1 MARLKLPKAL
11 ARYTNGTTEI
21 EVSETTL
28 KDTLAKL
35 TNDYN
40 LGTAILRD
48 DGSIQ
53 PYIGVVVEGELL
65 NKAALTDPS
74 SIEVTNKEI
83 QLKTA
88 FAGG

>member
-11 ARYTNGTTEI
+11 ARFTNGTTEI

-53 PYIGVVVEGELL
+53 PYIGVVVGGELL

>member
-53 PYIGVVVEGELL
+53 PYIGVVVGGELL

>member
-1 MARLKLPKAL
+1 MARLRLPKAL
-11 ARYTNGTTEI
+11 ARYTNGTTEM
-21 EVSETTL
+21 EVSGTTL
-28 KDTLAKL
+28 QETLAKL
-35 TNDYN
+35 TNDHG

-53 PYIGVVVEGELL
+53 PYIGVVVGGELL
-65 NKAALTDPS
+65 TKAALSDPQ
-74 SIEVTNKEI
+74 SIEVANQDI

>member
-53 PYIGVVVEGELL
+53 PYIGVVVGGKLL
-65 NKAALTDPS
+65 SKAALTDPS